1 MCGSSQPAGVNHTDI
16 KAGGNLNKEDT
27 GLLGSGMHVP
37 WAESWFT
44 RCTGLSLL
52 HCEFRVSRP
61 SQTADTEHS
70 RAACCEGTLFQH

>member
-16 KAGGNLNKEDT
+16 KAGGNLSKEDT

-52 HCEFRVSRP
+52 R
-61 SQTADTEHS
+61 
-70 RAACCEGTLFQH
+70 